1 MGMYFFDW
9 AVDLAKVPIDPKE
22 RGTGWAML
30 MAMVRQDHEKGLV
43 KAWGGFIGELNGF
56 VVYEGEEVEV
66 LNAIQQY
73 IPFCTFKAKPVA
85 SEDQINSMIKAL
97 TG

>member
-1 MGMYFFDW
+1 MGVYFFDW
-9 AVDLAKVPIDPKE
+9 EVDQTKIPIDPKE

-43 KAWGGFIGELNGF
+43 KYWGGFIGELNGF
-56 VVYEGEEVEV
+56 VIYEGSEVEV

-73 IPFCTFKAKPVA
+73 IPFCIFKAKPVA
-85 SEDQINSMIKAL
+85 SEDQINAMIKAL
-97 TG
+97 AG